1 MRTGCRNSDTFIRIR
16 LALIAQT
23 CLRIKGSLIYT
34 AVVDILVI
42 HRILNTLTVETNAT
56 EFSIIRCF
64 GFDLA
69 IDTVHADR
77 SANGCSGC
85 GYGQGAGII
94 GNLFIA
100 HGINQH
106 RAFIRPHLGR
116 IQNMSIRLGT
126 DIVHGYRTRSA
137 QTGAIINAAAH
148 ANRRDIGKTIGVNPD
163 IPPINLTAFYLCRSH
178 GIVIGHRHTGTNSR
192 ILSHGYH
199 IRRSDEFICS
209 FRCHLRF
216 RGCRSWL
223 GVLVHIA
230 VFQQGRYILVGQ
242 ANCRSS
248 LYRHFPQ

>member
-23 CLRIKGSLIYT
+23 CLRIKGRVIYT

-42 HRILNTLTVETNAT
+42 HRILSALTASAGTAKLN
-56 EFSIIRCF
+56 IIRCF
-64 GFDLA
+64 GFDIA
-69 IDTVHADR
+69 MNTIHADR

-85 GYGQGAGII
+85 GYGQGTGII

-106 RAFIRPHLGR
+106 RAFIRPHFGR
-116 IQNMSIRLGT
+116 IQNMRIRLGT
-126 DIVHGYRTRSA
+126 DIVHGNRTRSP

-148 ANRRDIGKTIGVNPD
+148 ANGRDIGKTIGINPD
-163 IPPINLTAFYLCRSH
+163 IPAINLTAFYLCRSH
-178 GIVIGHRHTGTNSR
+178 GIVIGHRHTGANSR
-192 ILSHGYH
+192 ILPHGYH
-199 IRRSDEFICS
+199 IRRSDEFIRS
-209 FRCHLRF
+209 FRPHLCF
-216 RGCRSWL
+216 RRCRSRL

-230 VFQQGRYILVGQ
+230 VFQQGCYILVGQ
-242 ANCRSS
+242 ANRRSP